1 MTAFSLASAPE
12 RQKNVFSSPGGVTS
26 VSSSAARS
34 LAGKAA
40 LGVTSRPRAAAS
52 ASAWRMRGWACPR
65 PAFQTML
72 PRSHQRAPSA
82 VTKRAPAPSTI
93 SSGSAL
99 ACALQV

>member
-1 MTAFSLASAPE
+1 VAVPE
-12 RQKNVFSSPGGVTS
+12 
-26 VSSSAARS
+26 
-34 LAGKAA
+34 
-40 LGVTSRPRAAAS
+40 
-52 ASAWRMRGWACPR
+52 

-93 SSGSAL
+93 SIGSAV